1 VVFLF
6 FATKLQRFLKLFRV
20 AGYGEFRYTLSMAK
34 SLRAEIIS
42 IGTELLLGEI
52 VDTNSTYLS
61 QQLRDLGIF
70 VFRKTTIGDNR
81 ERLATEIKEALERS
95 DIVIVG
101 GGLGPT
107 DDDLTREAISDV
119 YGEKPEV
126 NAHLLEEL
134 EKMFSRRNRKMSETN
149 KKQAWLIP
157 SAIALENPIGTAC
170 GWLVNKNDKILAA
183 MPGPPHEMKRM
194 WREKVL
200 PHLPQTNSVL
210 FHETLH
216 TIGIGEGDLAEVIKD
231 YTRSQNP
238 SVGTYAR
245 GNGVDVRIAASAGN
259 IDEAK
264 TIVQPFIDGISS
276 LLKDYV
282 YGTNGKTIVES
293 IKELLIKTGQ
303 TIATIESITGGA
315 LASDFTACSG
325 ISSCYVGGAVTYSNE
340 MKVQAGVKPEIIE
353 KFGVVSRET
362 AIAMADAAKKQ
373 FKVDWAISTT
383 GVAGPDS
390 LEGKKP
396 GYAWIGLAGP
406 DATVSYEF
414 DWPGERE
421 MVIKRVRRMA
431 LMMIFNTLKE
441 SR

>member
-1 VVFLF
+1 MV
-6 FATKLQRFLKLFRV
+6 
-20 AGYGEFRYTLSMAK
+20 K

-61 QQLRDLGIF
+61 QELRDLGIF

-81 ERLATEIKEALERS
+81 ARLAAEIKEALDRS

-107 DDDLTREAISDV
+107 DDDLTREAIADV
-119 YGEKPEV
+119 YDEEPEV

-134 EKMFSRRNRKMSETN
+134 EKMFSRRNRKMPETN
-149 KKQAWLIP
+149 NKQAWLIP

-170 GWLVNKNDKILAA
+170 GWLVNKNNKILAA

-216 TIGIGEGDLAEVIKD
+216 TIGIGEGDLAEAIKD
-231 YTRSQNP
+231 FTRSQNP

-259 IDEAK
+259 LAEAK
-264 TIVQPFIDGISS
+264 SIAKPFIDKISA

-293 IKELLIKTGQ
+293 IKEMLIKNGQ

-325 ISSCYVGGAVTYSNE
+325 ISKCYVGGAVTYCNE
-340 MKVQAGVKPEIIE
+340 MKVQMGVEAEIINE
-353 KFGVVSRET
+353 FGVVSRET

-390 LEGKKP
+390 LDGKKP
-396 GYAWIGLAGP
+396 GYAWVGLAGP
-406 DATVSYEF
+406 DATVGYEL

-431 LMMIFNTLKE
+431 LMTIFNSLKE